1 MNCAWKSYLKLVPER
16 IRLDVEMLGIEDLLE
31 IRLRCGQ
38 PPELVSMQGS
48 VWLDS
53 VITRQDLHY
62 TVNIASQYSA
72 WSSSTAAEG
81 YITAAGGHRIG
92 LCGQAVTENGRMNG
106 IREPSSV
113 CIRLAKELPDFAKSA
128 AQLSGSVLII
138 GRPGSGKTTF
148 LRDLIR
154 QKSKLHH
161 ICVVDERMEL
171 FPVTCGCF
179 CFDTG
184 KRTDVLSGCGK
195 KQGIESMIRC
205 MNPDIVAVDEITAHE
220 DCEGLLHAGWCGVSI
235 LATAH
240 AGSKEEL
247 FNRPVYKPLLKSGIF
262 TNLVIMR
269 PDKTFHTERIELC

>member
-1 MNCAWKSYLKLVPER
+1 MNCAWKPYLKLVPER
-16 IRLDVEMLGIEDLLE
+16 IRQDVEVLGFEDLLE

-38 PPELVSMQGS
+38 PPELVSVQGS
-48 VWLDS
+48 IWLDS
-53 VITRQDLHY
+53 VITRQDLQY
-62 TVNIASQYSA
+62 SVNIASQYSA

-81 YITAAGGHRIG
+81 YITAIGGHRIG
-92 LCGQAVTENGRMNG
+92 LCGQAVSENGRMKG
-106 IREPSSV
+106 IREPSSM
-113 CIRLAKELPDFAKSA
+113 CIRLAKELPDIAKSVA
-128 AQLSGSVLII
+128 HLSGSVLII

-154 QKSKLHH
+154 QKSETHH
-161 ICVVDERMEL
+161 VCVVDERMEL
-171 FPVTCGCF
+171 FPVACGCF
-179 CFDTG
+179 CFDAG

-240 AGSKEEL
+240 AGSKDEL
-247 FNRPVYKPLLKSGIF
+247 INRPVYKPLLKSGIF
-262 TNLVIMR
+262 TNLVIMH
-269 PDKTFHTERIELC
+269 PDKTFYTERIGPC